1 MVDPTTTT
9 TTNSTTSSTRAHR
22 HVGLPD
28 VGLDP
33 LLRKCHNRAHRR
45 QEKEQNWVI
54 KVLEDDRYD
63 ARERVCLFS
72 LISSA
77 CTDRCTP
84 KKTVFEH
91 LLSGLPKK
99 ATAKKFL
106 NALGKRYQVSNNAES
121 RCLMKQLTNIRYD
134 HVRGV
139 RELIMKMVHIQI
151 KLKSHQIDPNEK
163 FIVKHALNSL
173 PANFTQIKTAHITI
187 GEKWAMNDLIT
198 KCVAE
203 EEKLKKEKSD
213 IALLSVHNKP
223 IFGKGH

>member
-1 MVDPTTTT
+1 M
-9 TTNSTTSSTRAHR
+9 N
-22 HVGLPD
+22 
-28 VGLDP
+28 
-33 LLRKCHNRAHRR
+33 
-45 QEKEQNWVI
+45 
-54 KVLEDDRYD
+54 
-63 ARERVCLFS
+63 
-72 LISSA
+72 LILI
-77 CTDRCTP
+77 